1 MATLADVLLTGSAYQ
16 DLNTSTGIIAGSPIV
31 IQNKSSND
39 VRVIIN
45 PTQPAASSE
54 NGWLLA
60 PRASIVIEN
69 ETQVVWAK
77 ATALGNSH
85 ISVQPFV

>member
-1 MATLADVLLTGSAYQ
+1 MATLPDILLTGSAYQ
-16 DLNTSTGIIAGSPIV
+16 DLNTASGLIAGSPLV

-60 PRASIVIEN
+60 PRASIVVEN

-77 ATALGNSH
+77 AVALGNSR

>member
-1 MATLADVLLTGSAYQ
+1 MATINDVLLTGTAYQ

-77 ATALGNSH
+77 AVALGNSH

>member
-1 MATLADVLLTGSAYQ
+1 MATLPDVLLTGTVYQ
-16 DLNTSTGIIAGSPIV
+16 DLNTATGITAGSPIV

-39 VRVIIN
+39 VRIIIN
-45 PTQPAASSE
+45 PTQPSASSE

-77 ATALGNSH
+77 AVALGNSH

>member
-1 MATLADVLLTGSAYQ
+1 LATLPDLILTGATYQ
-16 DLNTSTGIIAGSPIV
+16 DCNTLTGIIAGSPIV

-77 ATALGNSH
+77 AVALGNSH